1 MKKIIAM
8 AALAAISVTASA
20 ATNLITD
27 GSFEAPVLAQAD
39 GTWGLH
45 EFVPGWLVTAADG
58 SFDIDGLEVRNDV
71 AGKAEDGNNFI
82 ELDGNE
88 NDRITTAFKT
98 VVGQEYQITFMYA
111 DRANVAANSLGF
123 DASVLT
129 GNLGHLHLTTLDKGA
144 FGDDGAQ
151 WHEAV
156 IDFTAYSNLSV
167 FSIAAAGVSD
177 SYGTSFDNFSAVAV
191 PEPASLGLL
200 AAGLAMLG
208 LTARRRRQQ

>member
-98 VVGQEYQITFMYA
+98 VVGQEYQLTFYYA
-111 DRANVAANSLGF
+111 DRPGVAPSSLGF
-123 DASVLT
+123 AATVLSGGVT
-129 GNLGHLHLTTLDKGA
+129 ELDKGA
-144 FGDDGAQ
+144 SGSTSWQ
-151 WHEAV
+151 EAV
-156 IDFTAYSNLSV
+156 IDFKAKSSLTV
-167 FSIAAAGVSD
+167 FSIAAAGTSD

-208 LTARRRRQQ
+208 LTVRRRRQQ

>member
-1 MKKIIAM
+1 MKKMIAL
-8 AALAAISVTASA
+8 AALAAISATASA
-20 ATNLITD
+20 AGNLLVD
-27 GSFEAPVLAQAD
+27 GDFEAAALQQAP
-39 GTWGLH
+39 GTWALH
-45 EFVPGWLVTAADG
+45 KNVPGWIVTAAG
-58 SFDIDGLEVRNDV
+58 HPFETIGGLEVRNDV
-71 AGKAEDGNNFI
+71 AGNDGSDFI

-88 NDRITTAFKT
+88 NDRITQAFAT
-98 VVGQEYQITFMYA
+98 QVGQKYQITFMYA
-111 DRANVAANSLGF
+111 DRADVAANSLGF
-123 DASVLT
+123 DATVLT
-129 GNLGHLHLTTLDKGA
+129 GNLGSLHMTTLDKGA

-191 PEPASLGLL
+191 PEPASLGLF
-200 AAGLAMLG
+200 AAGLALLR